1 MEWFYFVV
9 IVVAII
15 LLIIMLAYIGTRMVS
30 NRRNGV
36 GASVFPPVK
45 NTCPDLWESTMSGN
59 MVSCKIP
66 ASSGSNV
73 GNLYTNG
80 ESDAVNYDI
89 GTVSGSVANRT
100 LTFSANTENAMDTS
114 GDCAK
119 KKWANTHGILWD
131 GISNYNQC

>member
-30 NRRNGV
+30 DSRSGV
-36 GASVFPPVK
+36 GSSVFPPVK

-66 ASSGSNV
+66 ASSASNV
-73 GNLYTNG
+73 GDLYTNG
-80 ESDAVNYDI
+80 KSDAANFDI
-89 GTVSGSVANRT
+89 GTVSGSLENRT
-100 LTFSANTENAMDTS
+100 VTFSANTENTMGTS

-119 KKWANTHGILWD
+119 KKWANTHGVLWD

>member
-15 LLIIMLAYIGTRMVS
+15 LLIIMLAYIGTRMAS
-30 NRRNGV
+30 DSRSGV
-36 GASVFPPVK
+36 TTSIFPPVK

-66 ASSGSNV
+66 PSSASNV
-73 GNLYTNG
+73 GDLYTNG
-80 ESDAVNYDI
+80 QSDAVNYDI
-89 GTVSGSVANRT
+89 GTVSGSLTNRT
-100 LTFSANTENAMDTS
+100 LTFSANSENAMDTS

-131 GISNYNQC
+131 GNSNYNQC

>member
-15 LLIIMLAYIGTRMVS
+15 LLIIMLTYIGTRMVS
-30 NRRNGV
+30 DSRSGV
-36 GASVFPPVK
+36 TTSVFPPVK
-45 NTCPDLWESTMSGN
+45 NTCPDLWESTMAGN

-66 ASSGSNV
+66 PSSASNV

-80 ESDAVNYDI
+80 ESDAVNFNI
-89 GTVSGSVANRT
+89 GTVLGTVENRT
-100 LTFSANTENAMDTS
+100 VTFAANTENTMGTS
-114 GDCAK
+114 SDCAK

>member
-30 NRRNGV
+30 DSRSGV
-36 GASVFPPVK
+36 TTSVFPPVK
-45 NTCPDLWESTMSGN
+45 NTCPDLWESTMTGN

-66 ASSGSNV
+66 PSSASNV
-73 GNLYTNG
+73 GDLYTNG
-80 ESDAVNYDI
+80 KSDALNFDI
-89 GTVSGSVANRT
+89 GTVLGSIGNRT
-100 LTFSANTENAMDTS
+100 VTFSANTENTMGTS

-119 KKWANTHGILWD
+119 KKWANSHGILWD

>member
-30 NRRNGV
+30 NKKTGNTS
-36 GASVFPPVK
+36 SVFPPVK
-45 NTCPDLWESTMSGN
+45 NNCPDLWKSNTVGKT
-59 MVSCKIP
+59 VSCTIP
-66 ASSGSNV
+66 ASTESNV
-73 GNLYTNG
+73 GDLYTNG
-80 ESDAVNYDI
+80 KDDSVNFNIGAILGTGADKAVVFSSDN
-89 GTVSGSVANRT
+89 
-100 LTFSANTENAMDTS
+100 ANTLGMS

>member
-30 NRRNGV
+30 DSRSGS

-66 ASSGSNV
+66 ASSASNV
-73 GNLYTNG
+73 GDLYTNG
-80 ESDAVNYDI
+80 QSDAVNYDI
-89 GTVSGSVANRT
+89 GTVSGSLANRSV
-100 LTFSANTENAMDTS
+100 TFSSNTMDTT

>member
-30 NRRNGV
+30 DSRSGV
-36 GASVFPPVK
+36 TTSVFPPVK
-45 NTCPDLWESTMSGN
+45 NTCPDLWESTMTGN

-66 ASSGSNV
+66 PSSASNV

-80 ESDAVNYDI
+80 ESDAVNFDI
-89 GTVSGSVANRT
+89 GTVLGSIGNRT
-100 LTFSANTENAMDTS
+100 VTFSANTENTMGTS

-119 KKWANTHGILWD
+119 KKWANSHGILWD

>member
-15 LLIIMLAYIGTRMVS
+15 LLIIMLAYIGTRMAGDS
-30 NRRNGV
+30 RSG
-36 GASVFPPVK
+36 GGSSVFPPVK
-45 NTCPDLWESTMSGN
+45 NTCPDLWESTISGN

-73 GNLYTNG
+73 GDLYTNG
-80 ESDAVNYDI
+80 QSDALNFDI
-89 GTVSGSVANRT
+89 GTVSGPIANRT
-100 LTFSANTENAMDTS
+100 VTFSANTENTLGTS

-119 KKWANTHGILWD
+119 KKWATTHGILWD